1 MTAADRASMTQPRF
15 RDEDRSLSG
24 DAELRTSKA
33 IVPTQVP
40 PVTACRAIPLSA
52 VHNYLTLVAGNSFGK
67 SAAQPRSFIPRT
79 TPLPPAAGQAVHGRA
94 SRFSGQ
100 GRRGRGHE
108 VQARKSV
115 V

>member
-1 MTAADRASMTQPRF
+1 MTAVYPAYITQSRF
-15 RDEDRSLSG
+15 RDVDRSWSG
-24 DAELRTSKA
+24 DVELRTSKA

-52 VHNYLTLVAGNSFGK
+52 VLNYLTLVAGNSFGK

-94 SRFSGQ
+94 SRFSGD
-100 GRRGRGHE
+100 
-108 VQARKSV
+108 RKRV